1 MLAFALCAA
10 ITLSA
15 VAQNHKNSRK
25 TYKQVIAHLEQQW
38 LQAQTKS
45 DVATLD
51 KLMADDYIGISA
63 QGMVSTKAETLAHV
77 QAQQLVV
84 HKLEVHDEKI
94 AIHGET
100 AVVTSQ
106 VQVDATNNATQPPTP
121 IHGNFRYTRVY
132 VHYPSGAWR
141 IVNFESTHIS
151 DKQGHDLHPVP
162 PAPPVTVK
170 P

>member
-1 MLAFALCAA
+1 M
-10 ITLSA
+10 SA
-15 VAQNHKNSRK
+15 VGQIHKSQRK
-25 TYKQVIAHLEQQW
+25 TYKQVISRLEEQW
-38 LQAQTKS
+38 RQAQSKG

-51 KLMADDYIGISA
+51 KLLADDYIGISA
-63 QGMVSTKAETLAHV
+63 QGMVSTKAETLAHI

-106 VQVDATNNATQPPTP
+106 VEVDATNNATQPPTQM
-121 IHGNFRYTRVY
+121 HSNFRYTRVY
-132 VHYPSGAWR
+132 VHYSSGAWR

-151 DKQGHDLHPVP
+151 DRPGREQRAAQPSAP
-162 PAPPVTVK
+162 PTPAPPVTVK